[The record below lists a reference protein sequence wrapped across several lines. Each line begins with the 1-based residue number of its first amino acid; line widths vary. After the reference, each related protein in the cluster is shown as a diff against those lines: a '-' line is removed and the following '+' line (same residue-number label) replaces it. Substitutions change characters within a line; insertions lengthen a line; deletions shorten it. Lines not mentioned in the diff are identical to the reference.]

1 MTRMI
6 SVCKRFGLACALGAI
21 LVGGGV
27 GVAVA
32 QGWWQM
38 NGQQARVPQVQNQ
51 AYFPVRKCINMG
63 GALEAPKEG
72 EWGYTIRQRD
82 MVTIANAGFDT
93 VRIPIKWSAHAG
105 TSAPY
110 TIDPAFFARIDQVM
124 TWALQS
130 NLNVIINVH
139 HYEELYA
146 NPDLHEPR
154 LDALWAQI
162 AARYRTAPANVMFEI
177 VNEPRDAFSG
187 QRVNVA
193 QARAL
198 SIIRQTNP
206 TRTAILTGDAW
217 GSIEGMDNLRL
228 PADPFVVGTVHYYG
242 PYEFTHQG
250 ASWLPDAP
258 PAGRIWP
265 RTGEYNQLRNDINR
279 MVNFRTRIQA
289 PVLMGEYGVT
299 IEVPMAQRAAWTADV
314 TRAFDEVAMPT
325 CYFNFAAGFGTYDLT
340 REQWHAPL
348 IQALG
353 LGRR

>member
-1 MTRMI
+1 MI
-6 SVCKRFGLACALGAI
+6 AICKRFGVACAIGAI
-21 LVGGGV
+21 LVGSGV

-38 NGQQARVPQVQNQ
+38 GGPQFGRAPLANQ

-82 MVTIANAGFDT
+82 MTTIATAGFDT
-93 VRIPIKWSAHAG
+93 VRIPIKWSAHAS
-105 TSAPY
+105 TRAPY
-110 TIDPAFFARIDQVM
+110 TIDPAFFARIDQVI
-124 TWALQS
+124 TWALQA

-139 HYEELYA
+139 HYDELYA
-146 NPDLHEPR
+146 DPDRHEPR

-162 AARYRTAPANVMFEI
+162 AARYRTAPPNVMFEI
-177 VNEPRDAFSG
+177 INEPREAFSG
-187 QRVNVA
+187 ERVNVA

-198 SIIRQTNP
+198 QIIRQTNP

-250 ASWLPDAP
+250 ASWLPNAP
-258 PAGRIWP
+258 PSGRTWP
-265 RTGEYNQLRNDINR
+265 KTGDYEQLQRDMNR
-279 MVNFRTRIQA
+279 MVEFRNRIQA

-299 IEVPMAQRAAWTADV
+299 IEVPMSLRASWTADV
-314 TRAFDEVAMPT
+314 TRAFDNVSMPT
-325 CYFNFAAGFGTYDLT
+325 CYFNFAAGFGTYDLA
-340 REQWHAPL
+340 REQWYSPL
-348 IQALG
+348 LQALG